1 DMALLFRLT
10 ILCLCVAGIFAAAT
24 NGLGKEKEDEP
35 TKAPEEPTKAPEP
48 TPAPVPV
55 CTAGERQA
63 DTTDCHKFT
72 ECKDGAWKE
81 DSCFWFRKFD
91 SVTKKCVMWGAT
103 CAQ

>member
-1 DMALLFRLT
+1 
-10 ILCLCVAGIFAAAT
+10 
-24 NGLGKEKEDEP
+24 
-35 TKAPEEPTKAPEP
+35 
-48 TPAPVPV
+48 PVPV